1 MRARADFTMPAH
13 KTSARLLAS
22 VATAR
27 SARQIVLALAMAGL
41 IAPAALAS
49 VEKSAKYYEDA
60 LARYQKNDLKGASV
74 QLKNAIK
81 ENSKNLPAQLLFAK
95 LLQQAGEYKAAEA
108 AYEGALKLGAGKIEV
123 AGPLA
128 HVYLQQ
134 GNVRQL
140 LETITPEGLPP
151 TAQAEVLTLRGSAM
165 AMLGQF
171 ANALRAFADA
181 RALDPKSAL
190 PNIAEAPVQQRMGD
204 PEKAKVLARQATEMA
219 PQNYN
224 AWYQLGTILYT
235 TGDAP
240 GALVAFDKA
249 IVLSPKHV
257 DSRVSRVSALLTLK
271 RTDDAAAE
279 LKFLKDEG
287 VKEPRASFM
296 RAMMTAERVNA
307 KAAQADYT
315 EAANMIDAMSA
326 TVRGNSEPLLMA
338 GALSHRALGQGEK
351 SREYL
356 EAILGRNGK
365 HLAAQMLLATT
376 LMESKE
382 LGRAVPVI
390 ESLLRAN
397 PNDAQALYMMG
408 SVHLMR
414 RQYAQASDFLERAA
428 RAAPTGPAL
437 RELSFSQFGLG
448 QEKTALANLEKAYA
462 LNPKDYIAGIEL
474 AIFHARMGN
483 GAKAVKIA
491 DALVAVDPNNLAM
504 LNFLGNIK
512 GRLGDRKGL
521 REAYERALA
530 KDPKFRPV
538 VINMAWLDMEDGR
551 LDAARIRLKAFL
563 KDQPKDPDILFQLGA
578 VERSA
583 RKPAEA
589 IALWTE
595 ADRVQQ
601 KDPRPGLGLVDV
613 YLAEQQT
620 DKALATAK
628 GMLANYADSPQVQLA
643 LARAYLAT
651 GDASLAKKALTDA
664 SSKAGTD
671 SQALMNVA
679 RMQLQLNN
687 PDGAA
692 HAAGKALQANPN
704 DALALATMVEVA
716 GKRGTPAEIDKAMA
730 QLLAKHPNHPVTQ
743 VTAGHIAFSR
753 GQMPKAVASYKAAFE
768 REPSTSLAL
777 TLAQAHAVNKE
788 NDKAVAVLDA
798 WAKKQPGDLLA
809 QRALA
814 DMQLFTGK
822 GDAARQ
828 SYEALSKAAPS
839 DPGILSGYAKALLK
853 IGDPA
858 AVGVA
863 ERAFK
868 LAPTNP
874 ALMDVYGVA
883 LTQHGN
889 LEAGLRIL
897 RDARVREPGNASIR
911 LHLAMSLAKSGK
923 KAEAREELQAALAA
937 SPPISPSPEVD
948 KLKAEL
954 GL

>member
-1 MRARADFTMPAH
+1 MPARPAIP
-13 KTSARLLAS
+13 KPDSAARWPHL
-22 VATAR
+22 ATAR
-27 SARQIVLALAMAGL
+27 AARQLVVAVTLAGL
-41 IAPAALAS
+41 TATAAIAS
-49 VEKSAKYYEDA
+49 VEKSAKFYEDA

-74 QLKNAIK
+74 QLKNALK
-81 ENSKNLPAQLLFAK
+81 ENNKNLPAQLLFAK

-108 AYEGALKLGAGKIEV
+108 AYEGALKMGAGKIEV
-123 AGPLA
+123 AAPLA

-151 TAQAEVLTLRGSAM
+151 IAQAEVLTLRGSAM
-165 AMLGQF
+165 AMQGQF
-171 ANALRAFADA
+171 ANALRAFTEA
-181 RALDPKSAL
+181 RALDPRSAL

-204 PEKAKVLARQATEMA
+204 PAKAKTLARQATEMA

-240 GALVAFDKA
+240 AALIAFDKA
-249 IVLSPKHV
+249 IALSPKHV

-271 RTDDAAAE
+271 RQDDAAAE

-296 RAMMTAERVNA
+296 RAMLTAERVNA

-315 EAANMIDAMSA
+315 EAANLIDAMSA

-376 LMESKE
+376 LMESRE

-414 RQYAQASDFLERAA
+414 RQHAQASEYLERAA
-428 RAAPTGPAL
+428 KAAPTGPAL

-448 QEKTALANLEKAYA
+448 QDKTALANLEKAYA
-462 LNPKDYIAGIEL
+462 QNPKDYTAGIEL
-474 AIFHARMGN
+474 AIFHARTGN
-483 GAKAVKIA
+483 GVKAVKIA
-491 DALVAVDPNNLAM
+491 EALVALDPNNLTM

-512 GRLGDRKGL
+512 GRIGDRKGL
-521 REAYERALA
+521 REAYESALA

-538 VINMAWLDMEDGR
+538 VINMAWLEMEDGR

-563 KDQPKDPDILFQLGA
+563 KDQPKDPDILFQLGS
-578 VERSA
+578 VERAA

-595 ADRVQQ
+595 AERVQP
-601 KDPRPGLGLVDV
+601 KDPRPGLALVDV
-613 YLAEQQT
+613 HLAEQQA
-620 DKALATAK
+620 DKALAAAK
-628 GMLANYADSPQVQLA
+628 GLLANHADIPQVQLA
-643 LARAYLAT
+643 LARAYLAS

-664 SSKAGTD
+664 SSKAGAD
-671 SQALMNVA
+671 NQALMSVA

-692 HAAGKALQANPN
+692 HAAAKALQANPN
-704 DALALATMVEVA
+704 DPLAMAMNVEVA
-716 GKRGTPAEIDKAMA
+716 GRRGNPAEIDKAMA
-730 QLLAKHPNHPVTQ
+730 QLQAKHPNHPLTLI
-743 VTAGHIAFSR
+743 TSGHIAFSR
-753 GQMPKAVASYKAAFE
+753 GQMPKAVVSYKAAFD
-768 REPSTSLAL
+768 REPSTGLAL
-777 TLAQAHAVNKE
+777 TLAQAYAVNKE

-828 SYEALSKAAPS
+828 SYEALSKAAPN

-853 IGDPA
+853 LGDPS

-863 ERAFK
+863 ESAYK

-874 ALMDVYGVA
+874 ALMDVYGLA

-897 RDARVREPGNASIR
+897 RDARVRDPANALIR

-923 KAEAREELQAALAA
+923 KAEAKEELQAALSAN
-937 SPPISPSPEVD
+937 PPISGGTEVD
-948 KLKAEL
+948 KLKAEV

>member
-1 MRARADFTMPAH
+1 MPAY
-13 KTSARLLAS
+13 KPAPGPSTRWPAWW
-22 VATAR
+22 TAAH
-27 SARQIVLALAMAGL
+27 SARQLLLALAVAGL
-41 IAPAALAS
+41 VAPAALAS
-49 VEKSAKYYEDA
+49 VEKSAKFYEDA

-74 QLKNAIK
+74 QLKNALK
-81 ENSKNLPAQLLFAK
+81 ENNKNLPAQLLFAK

-123 AGPLA
+123 AAPLA

-151 TAQAEVLTLRGSAM
+151 SAQAEVLTLRGSAM
-165 AMLGQF
+165 AMQGQF
-171 ANALRAFADA
+171 ANALRAFSEA
-181 RALDPKSAL
+181 RALDPQSAL

-204 PEKAKVLARQATEMA
+204 PAKAKLLVRQATELA
-219 PQNYN
+219 PQSAN
-224 AWYQLGTILYT
+224 AWFQLGTILYT

-240 GALVAFDKA
+240 GALMAFDKA

-257 DSRVSRVSALLTLK
+257 DSRVSRVSALLTLN
-271 RTDDAAAE
+271 RRDDAAAE

-296 RAMMTAERVNA
+296 RAMLTAERGNA
-307 KAAQADYT
+307 KVARADYT
-315 EAANMIDAMSA
+315 EAANLIDAMSA

-376 LMESKE
+376 LLESKE

-414 RQYAQASDFLERAA
+414 RQHAQASEYLERAA
-428 RAAPTGPAL
+428 KASPTGPAL
-437 RELSFSQFGLG
+437 RELAFSQFGLG
-448 QEKTALANLEKAYA
+448 QDKSALANLEKAYA
-462 LNPKDYIAGIEL
+462 QNPKDYNAGIEL
-474 AIFHARMGN
+474 AIFHARTGN
-483 GAKAVKIA
+483 GAKAVKVA
-491 DALVAVDPNNLAM
+491 EALVAIDPSNLAM

-521 REAYERALA
+521 REAYESALA

-538 VINMAWLDMEDGR
+538 VINMAWLDLEDGR

-563 KDQPKDPDILFQLGA
+563 KVQPKDPDILFQLGT
-578 VERSA
+578 VERAA

-595 ADRVQQ
+595 AERVQP
-601 KDPRPGLGLVDV
+601 KDPRPGLGLVDIH
-613 YLAEQQT
+613 LSEQQA
-620 DKALATAK
+620 DKALAAAK
-628 GMLANYADSPQVQLA
+628 GLLANHADNPQVQLA
-643 LARAYLAT
+643 LARAYLAS

-664 SSKAGTD
+664 SGKAGTD
-671 SQALMNVA
+671 SPALMSVA

-692 HAAGKALQANPN
+692 HAASKALQANPS
-704 DALALATMVEVA
+704 DPLALAMNVEVA
-716 GKRGTPAEIDKAMA
+716 GRRGNPTDIDKAMA
-730 QLLAKHPNHPVTQ
+730 QLQAKHPNHPVTL

-753 GQMPKAVASYKAAFE
+753 GQLPKAVSSYRSAFD

-788 NDKAVAVLDA
+788 NEKAVAVLEG

-828 SYEALSKAAPS
+828 GYEALSKTAPA
-839 DPGILSGYAKALLK
+839 DPGIQAGYAKALLK
-853 IGDPA
+853 LGDPA

-863 ERAFK
+863 EKAFK

-874 ALMDVYGVA
+874 ALMDIYGLA
-883 LTQHGN
+883 LIQHGS

-897 RDARVREPGNASIR
+897 RDARVREPGNGTIR
-911 LHLAMSLAKSGK
+911 LHLAMALSKSGK
-923 KAEAREELQAALAA
+923 RAEAKEELQAALTA
-937 SPPISPSPEVD
+937 SPPVSASAEVD
-948 KLKAEL
+948 KLKTEL

>member
-1 MRARADFTMPAH
+1 MSYSPGPALLNSARA
-13 KTSARLLAS
+13 
-22 VATAR
+22 
-27 SARQIVLALAMAGL
+27 ARQLVLALAMAGL
-41 IAPAALAS
+41 IAPFAHAS
-49 VEKSAKYYEDA
+49 VEKSAKFYEDA

-74 QLKNAIK
+74 QLKNALK
-81 ENSKNLPAQLLFAK
+81 ENNKNLPAQLLFAK

-123 AGPLA
+123 AAPLA

-151 TAQAEVLTLRGSAM
+151 TAQSEILTLRGSAM

-190 PNIAEAPVQQRMGD
+190 PNISEAPVQQRMGD
-204 PEKAKVLARQATEMA
+204 PEKAKALARQATEMA
-219 PQNYN
+219 PQNHN

-235 TGDAP
+235 TGDAAA
-240 GALVAFDKA
+240 ALPAFDKA
-249 IVLSPKHV
+249 IALSPKHV
-257 DSRVSRVSALLTLK
+257 DSRVSRVSTLLTLK
-271 RTDDAAAE
+271 RQDDAAAE

-296 RAMMTAERVNA
+296 RAMLTAERGNA

-376 LMESKE
+376 LMESNE

-428 RAAPTGPAL
+428 KAAPTGPAL

-448 QEKTALANLEKAYA
+448 QDKSALANLEKSYA
-462 LNPKDYIAGIEL
+462 QNPKDYTAGIEL
-474 AIFHARMGN
+474 AIFHARTGN

-491 DALVAVDPNNLAM
+491 QALVALDPNNLAM

-521 REAYERALA
+521 REAYEGALA

-538 VINMAWLDMEDGR
+538 VMNMAWLEIEEGR

-563 KDQPKDPDILFQLGA
+563 KDQPKDPDILFQLGF
-578 VERSA
+578 VESSA
-583 RKPAEA
+583 RRPAEA

-595 ADRVQQ
+595 AERVQP
-601 KDPRPGLGLVDV
+601 KDPRPGLGLVDIH
-613 YLAEQQT
+613 LSEQQA
-620 DKALATAK
+620 DKALAAAK
-628 GMLANYADSPQVQLA
+628 GLLANHADNPQVQLA
-643 LARAYLAT
+643 LARAYLAS

-671 SQALMNVA
+671 GQALMSVA

-692 HAAGKALQANPN
+692 HAAAKVLQATPF
-704 DALALATMVEVA
+704 DPLAMAMNVEVA
-716 GKRGTPAEIDKAMA
+716 GRRGNPAEIDKAMA
-730 QLLAKHPNHPVTQ
+730 QLQAKHPNHPVTLI
-743 VTAGHIAFSR
+743 TGGHIAFSR
-753 GQMPKAVASYKAAFE
+753 GQMPKAVASYKSAFD
-768 REPSTSLAL
+768 RDPNTSLAL
-777 TLAQAHAVNKE
+777 TLAQAYAVNKE
-788 NDKAVAVLDA
+788 GDKAVALLDN

-809 QRALA
+809 RRALA

-822 GDAARQ
+822 SDAARQ
-828 SYEALSKAAPS
+828 TYEALSKAAPT
-839 DPGILSGYAKALLK
+839 DPGILSGYAKTLLK
-853 IGDPA
+853 LGDPA

-863 ERAFK
+863 ERAYK
-868 LAPTNP
+868 LAPTIP
-874 ALMDVYGVA
+874 ALMDVYGFA

-897 RDARVREPGNASIR
+897 RDARVREPGNAVIR

-923 KAEAREELQAALAA
+923 KAEAREELQAALSAN
-937 SPPISPSPEVD
+937 PPITASAEVD
-948 KLKAEL
+948 KLKAEI

>member
-1 MRARADFTMPAH
+1 MSYSPGPALLNSARA
-13 KTSARLLAS
+13 
-22 VATAR
+22 
-27 SARQIVLALAMAGL
+27 ARQLVLALAMASL
-41 IAPAALAS
+41 IAPFAHAS
-49 VEKSAKYYEDA
+49 VEKSAKFYEDA

-74 QLKNAIK
+74 QLKNALK
-81 ENSKNLPAQLLFAK
+81 ENNKNLPAQLLFAK
-95 LLQQAGEYKAAEA
+95 LLQQAGEYKSAEA

-123 AGPLA
+123 AAPLA

-151 TAQAEVLTLRGSAM
+151 TAQSEILTLRGSAM
-165 AMLGQF
+165 AMVGQF

-190 PNIAEAPVQQRMGD
+190 PNISEAPVQQRMGD
-204 PEKAKVLARQATEMA
+204 PEKAKALARQATEMA
-219 PQNYN
+219 PQNHN

-235 TGDAP
+235 TGDAAA
-240 GALVAFDKA
+240 ALPAFDKA
-249 IVLSPKHV
+249 IALSPKHV
-257 DSRVSRVSALLTLK
+257 DSRVSRVSTLLTLK
-271 RTDDAAAE
+271 RQDDAAAE

-296 RAMMTAERVNA
+296 RAMLTAERGNA

-376 LMESKE
+376 LMESNE

-428 RAAPTGPAL
+428 KAAPTGPAL

-448 QEKTALANLEKAYA
+448 QDKSALANLEKSYA
-462 LNPKDYIAGIEL
+462 QNPKDYTAGIEL
-474 AIFHARMGN
+474 AIFHARTGN

-491 DALVAVDPNNLAM
+491 QALVALDPNNLAM

-521 REAYERALA
+521 REAYESALA

-538 VINMAWLDMEDGR
+538 VMNMAWLEIEEGR

-563 KDQPKDPDILFQLGA
+563 KDQPKDPDILFQLGF
-578 VERSA
+578 VESSA
-583 RKPAEA
+583 RRPAEA

-595 ADRVQQ
+595 AERVQP
-601 KDPRPGLGLVDV
+601 KDPRPGLGLVDIH
-613 YLAEQQT
+613 LSEQQA
-620 DKALATAK
+620 DKALAAAK
-628 GMLANYADSPQVQLA
+628 GLLANHADNPQVQLA
-643 LARAYLAT
+643 LARAYLAS

-671 SQALMNVA
+671 GQALMNVA

-687 PDGAA
+687 PEGAA
-692 HAAGKALQANPN
+692 HAAAKVLQATPF
-704 DALALATMVEVA
+704 DPLAMAMNVEVA
-716 GKRGTPAEIDKAMA
+716 GRRGNPAEVDKAMA
-730 QLLAKHPNHPVTQ
+730 QLQAKHPNHPVTLI
-743 VTAGHIAFSR
+743 TGGHIAFSR
-753 GQMPKAVASYKAAFE
+753 GQMPKAVASYKSAFD
-768 REPSTSLAL
+768 RDPNTSLAL
-777 TLAQAHAVNKE
+777 TLAQAYAVNKE
-788 NDKAVAVLDA
+788 GDKAVALLDN
-798 WAKKQPGDLLA
+798 WAKKQPGDRLA

-822 GDAARQ
+822 SDAARQ
-828 SYEALSKAAPS
+828 TYEALSKAAPT

-853 IGDPA
+853 LGDPA

-863 ERAFK
+863 ERAYK

-874 ALMDVYGVA
+874 ALMDVYGLA

-897 RDARVREPGNASIR
+897 RDARVREPGNAVIR

-923 KAEAREELQAALAA
+923 KAEAREELQAALSAN
-937 SPPISPSPEVD
+937 PPITASAEVD
-948 KLKAEL
+948 KLKAEV